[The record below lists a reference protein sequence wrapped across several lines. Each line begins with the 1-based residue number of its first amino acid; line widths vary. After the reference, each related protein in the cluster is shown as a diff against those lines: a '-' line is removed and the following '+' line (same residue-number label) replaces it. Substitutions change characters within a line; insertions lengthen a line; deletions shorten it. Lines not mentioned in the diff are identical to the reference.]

1 MSTPTSP
8 ASSADSDFY
17 SDEERPQSQQQPK
30 IIYEEPFDS
39 DEACSDAASEHSAE
53 PDLDEGVP
61 LHTMLATPR
70 LPPTPYDPPDY
81 TPILDKN
88 ALLAAYRRIRNA
100 LLVERERHQETRD
113 EIVVVLDKIK
123 LCREFGAEKMKKCTE
138 VRERQDEIIKDWKQL
153 IVKNDKKEKEM
164 HKDIGE
170 LSTELRN
177 LRQNLELEVA
187 LKANEER
194 NVDKVEDDI
203 VVKEMEGGVLIAEV
217 GMKNMENAKLHE
229 AKDSMEKALLST
241 NEFTEDGEERLR
253 LVGEELGLTEVDVFM
268 LQRDVRKAEEEAKK
282 WRHR

>member
-1 MSTPTSP
+1 
-8 ASSADSDFY
+8 
-17 SDEERPQSQQQPK
+17 
-30 IIYEEPFDS
+30 
-39 DEACSDAASEHSAE
+39 
-53 PDLDEGVP
+53 
-61 LHTMLATPR
+61 
-70 LPPTPYDPPDY
+70 
-81 TPILDKN
+81 
-88 ALLAAYRRIRNA
+88 
-100 LLVERERHQETRD
+100 
-113 EIVVVLDKIK
+113 
-123 LCREFGAEKMKKCTE
+123 
-138 VRERQDEIIKDWKQL
+138 
-153 IVKNDKKEKEM
+153 M

>member
-153 IVKNDKKEKEM
+153 IVKNDKKEKEVS
-164 HKDIGE
+164 GAATRRRF
-170 LSTELRN
+170 S
-177 LRQNLELEVA
+177 QA
-187 LKANEER
+187 
-194 NVDKVEDDI
+194 
-203 VVKEMEGGVLIAEV
+203 
-217 GMKNMENAKLHE
+217 
-229 AKDSMEKALLST
+229 
-241 NEFTEDGEERLR
+241 
-253 LVGEELGLTEVDVFM
+253 
-268 LQRDVRKAEEEAKK
+268 
-282 WRHR
+282 